1 LTFSSALRKLSY
13 LAFKLSSQIQQ
24 RKAMTTLKKLEE
36 LVYTGFKELGQRFK
50 ETDERLAQYKR
61 ELEEQSIKQRRES
74 DERIERLHQQF
85 AKELNGVTDSLSRF
99 SEQTVFP
106 ATKRLFKERG
116 IRLNPLYSNMEAH
129 LDGDNMETDIIGLG
143 PKCAVLLE
151 VKLRLRQKDVEEF
164 LERKLPRFF
173 DFFPSFRRPILY
185 GGVAG
190 LSIDKGVD
198 RFAYKRGLFVI
209 GQTGDN
215 VRLLND
221 KKFKPRSFSNPED
234 NRFKGRA
241 QSA

>member
-1 LTFSSALRKLSY
+1 
-13 LAFKLSSQIQQ
+13 
-24 RKAMTTLKKLEE
+24 MTTLKKLEE
-36 LVYTGFKELGQRFK
+36 LIYKGFK
-50 ETDERLAQYKR
+50 ETDARFDKE
-61 ELEEQSIKQRRES
+61 RRETEKRWRET
-74 DERIERLHQQF
+74 DKRIERMHQKL
-85 AKELNGVTDSLSRF
+85 AEDLNGVTDSLSRF

-116 IRLNPLYSNMEAH
+116 IRLNLFYSNMEAH
-129 LDGDNMETDIIGLG
+129 DLDGGNMETDIIALG
-143 PKCAVLLE
+143 PKCAVLIE

-164 LERKLPRFF
+164 LERKLLRFF